1 MEIAYACK
9 FVYRPDHCQVSR
21 GHFYPELYVNF
32 MNDVKEWFQLHLDM
46 IVAKENEA
54 VVLSWVICINSPS
67 NLYYFTRVSRKKSCV
82 CNRFHVCYVKILS
95 FLEGIKKLG
104 KSLKDNLSSTF
115 ILLVTD
121 KVFVIDACLVLS
133 CLSEF
138 FYVLFL

>member
-54 VVLSWVICINSPS
+54 VVLSWGICIN
-67 NLYYFTRVSRKKSCV
+67 
-82 CNRFHVCYVKILS
+82 KILHQ
-95 FLEGIKKLG
+95 ICI
-104 KSLKDNLSSTF
+104 
-115 ILLVTD
+115 ILLEYPE
-121 KVFVIDACLVLS
+121 KNLVFVIDFMFVM
-133 CLSEF
+133 
-138 FYVLFL
+138 